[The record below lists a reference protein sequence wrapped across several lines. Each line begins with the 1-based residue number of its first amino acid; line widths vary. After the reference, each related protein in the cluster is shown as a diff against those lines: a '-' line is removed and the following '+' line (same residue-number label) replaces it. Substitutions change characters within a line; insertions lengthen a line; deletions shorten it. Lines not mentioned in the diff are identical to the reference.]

1 MLKEVF
7 SQILSYLMDKSKITK
22 QALSQELGISR
33 PAVSQLANGVNL
45 PSVENL
51 IAIADFFNVS
61 LDFLIGRSKLYSEPE
76 GEIQYIFKG
85 EKEIYAGRIH
95 YVFGIVPY
103 DEGRPK
109 QFLVIDETEGHFLHD
124 AIESKGAFMFLSL
137 VYLLREKIGFDYDAF
152 HNNNVDLLT
161 KQPGG
166 YVEIAIDVAES
177 ARPHMPSFD
186 GEIIEEWMS
195 ISNQERI
202 KRLNQYYY
210 LRDMDKH

>member
-1 MLKEVF
+1 MVLTRIMKER
-7 SQILSYLMDKSKITK
+7 K
-22 QALSQELGISR
+22 LSQRQLSKLSG
-33 PAVSQLANGVNL
+33 VSLSTLNGML
-45 PSVENL
+45 TGKQSYSTENL

-152 HNNNVDLLT
+152 QNNNVDLLT

>member
-1 MLKEVF
+1 
-7 SQILSYLMDKSKITK
+7 
-22 QALSQELGISR
+22 
-33 PAVSQLANGVNL
+33 
-45 PSVENL
+45 
-51 IAIADFFNVS
+51 
-61 LDFLIGRSKLYSEPE
+61 
-76 GEIQYIFKG
+76 
-85 EKEIYAGRIH
+85 
-95 YVFGIVPY
+95 
-103 DEGRPK
+103 
-109 QFLVIDETEGHFLHD
+109 
-124 AIESKGAFMFLSL
+124 MFLSL